1 MAEASTI
8 LGVRLRCAREGDQAA
23 IATLLRAL
31 GYSAG
36 GGEGLTELLQAAL
49 ARPDFA
55 IFLAFED
62 TEKRGAA
69 LGLMQL
75 SRRPQLHLGG
85 TLVSID
91 ALAVLPSVR
100 GRGVGKR
107 LLRRARAYARLHHA
121 VRIEVHTTRAREN
134 YQRGF
139 YPLNGY
145 READSALFRYE
156 IRPTVVNHR
165 QVSPDFPPPIAEQVT
180 VDRSSIG

>member
-1 MAEASTI
+1 MTAEASTI
-8 LGVRLRCAREGDQAA
+8 PGMRLRRAREDDQAA

-31 GYSAG
+31 GYTAG
-36 GGEGLTELLQAAL
+36 GGKPLPALLRDAL

-55 IFLAFED
+55 IFLAFER
-62 TEKRGAA
+62 TTPEGAA
-69 LGLMQL
+69 LGLLQL
-75 SRRPQLHLGG
+75 SQRPQLHLGG

-107 LLRRARAYARLHHA
+107 LLRRARAYARLHRA

-145 READSALFRYE
+145 READSALFRHE
-156 IRPTVVNHR
+156 IRPAAVNYR
-165 QVSPDFPPPIAEQVT
+165 PIAPT
-180 VDRSSIG
+180 TDR